1 MRETELLYEALN
13 SELGIEIELVGN
25 FQASIQRLYTARRK
39 DPDLEIIQILKS
51 PTSPNHL
58 WLVRNENNRH
68 PNAGLQTPAPAT
80 SAANGQWPQ
89 GEKAQPVKQNPQGE
103 GPLYSL
109 ADLLGDD

>member
-58 WLVRNENNRH
+58 WLVRNENARH
-68 PNAGLQTPAPAT
+68 PNAGMQTSAPAT
-80 SAANGQWPQ
+80 SAAN
-89 GEKAQPVKQNPQGE
+89 PVKQNPQGE

>member
-58 WLVRNENNRH
+58 WLVRNENARH
-68 PNAGLQTPAPAT
+68 PNAGLQTPAPAI
-80 SAANGQWPQ
+80 SAANGPM
-89 GEKAQPVKQNPQGE
+89 AQPVRQNPQGE

>member
-58 WLVRNENNRH
+58 WLVRNENARH

-80 SAANGQWPQ
+80 SAANGPMV
-89 GEKAQPVKQNPQGE
+89 QPVRQNPQGE

>member
-58 WLVRNENNRH
+58 WLVRNENARH
-68 PNAGLQTPAPAT
+68 PNAGLLTPAPAT
-80 SAANGQWPQ
+80 SAANGSM
-89 GEKAQPVKQNPQGE
+89 AQPVKQNPQGE

>member
-13 SELGIEIELVGN
+13 SDLGIEIELVGN

-58 WLVRNENNRH
+58 WLVRNENARH
-68 PNAGLQTPAPAT
+68 PNAGMQTSAPAT
-80 SAANGQWPQ
+80 SAANGPTV
-89 GEKAQPVKQNPQGE
+89 QPVKQNPQGE

-109 ADLLGDD
+109 ADLGDD

>member
-1 MRETELLYEALN
+1 MRETELLYEALQ

-80 SAANGQWPQ
+80 SAANGQM
-89 GEKAQPVKQNPQGE
+89 AQPVKQNPQGE

>member
-68 PNAGLQTPAPAT
+68 PNAGLQTSAPAT
-80 SAANGQWPQ
+80 SAANGQM
-89 GEKAQPVKQNPQGE
+89 AQPVKQNPQGE